1 MDGIVFCINVNAYL
15 RMLYYRLEPA
25 RVETDKPG
33 CADLLRVIIYRLV
46 LFDRGRGAR
55 KDGDYHETPVFDGY
69 GAAGRIKYD
78 RFCPL
83 ASRGRETDWFRD
95 EFRAGNVGADNSNR
109 RGGTL
114 F

>member
-1 MDGIVFCINVNAYL
+1 MDGIFFCIDVNAYL

-33 CADLLRVIIYRLV
+33 CADLLRVTIYCPV

-69 GAAGRIKYD
+69 GAVGRIKYD

-83 ASRGRETDWFRD
+83 ASRGRETDRFRD

-109 RGGTL
+109 RGGAL